1 MGTGPTNEGKAL
13 GRNSEVV
20 RLHNLSAVLR
30 LVHRNQEISRSLLTQ
45 LTALNRS
52 TISDLVE
59 ELKKSGLVTEDL
71 PTSIEGKGRPSL
83 VVTAVEHVV
92 AFSVHPEYDFLAVA
106 AVGFNGKVLFE
117 ERVSYQSSNSAQQV
131 VREAAR
137 LIEKIIKQLNSYHR
151 IVGVGVAVPGQVRI
165 EDGVVRLAPHLGWQE
180 VPLAKMLQDAAGL
193 PVFIDNDA
201 SLGCTAESVFGAARN
216 FTDLVYLFGGSGIG
230 GGVISNGQ
238 PLRGSTGYGSE
249 LGHVRISNSTE
260 ADYSGIPGTVEALV
274 RREDL
279 ENILKIK
286 YIDDN
291 ELETALLANRSEPVR
306 NLAEKQIDA
315 LASAIANYANIF
327 NPQIVVLAGFLPA
340 LFWYDQDRL
349 LGGIRK
355 GCLPAIRE
363 GLIVKPGE
371 LGSNILMIGAAELP
385 FSALIANPTGFK
397 LLKPGERKK

>member
-59 ELKKSGLVTEDL
+59 ELKNSGLVTEDL

-83 VVTAVEHVV
+83 VVAAVEHVV
-92 AFSVHPEYDFLAVA
+92 AFSVHPEFDFLAVA

-180 VPLAKMLQDAAGL
+180 VPLAKMLQDAVGL

-216 FTDLVYLFGGSGIG
+216 FTDLVYIFGGSGIG

-238 PLRGSTGYGSE
+238 QLRGSTGYGSE

-260 ADYSGIPGTVEALV
+260 VDYSGIPGTVEALV

-279 ENILKIK
+279 ENVLKIK

-306 NLAEKQIDA
+306 KLAEKQIDA

-385 FSALIANPTGFK
+385 FAALIANPSGFK

>member
-1 MGTGPTNEGKAL
+1 
-13 GRNSEVV
+13 
-20 RLHNLSAVLR
+20 
-30 LVHRNQEISRSLLTQ
+30 
-45 LTALNRS
+45 
-52 TISDLVE
+52 
-59 ELKKSGLVTEDL
+59 
-71 PTSIEGKGRPSL
+71 
-83 VVTAVEHVV
+83 
-92 AFSVHPEYDFLAVA
+92 
-106 AVGFNGKVLFE
+106 
-117 ERVSYQSSNSAQQV
+117 
-131 VREAAR
+131 
-137 LIEKIIKQLNSYHR
+137 
-151 IVGVGVAVPGQVRI
+151 
-165 EDGVVRLAPHLGWQE
+165 
-180 VPLAKMLQDAAGL
+180 MLQDAVGL

-238 PLRGSTGYGSE
+238 QLRGSTGYGSE

-306 NLAEKQIDA
+306 KLAEKQIDS

>member
-1 MGTGPTNEGKAL
+1 LVTGPTNEGKAL

-83 VVTAVEHVV
+83 VVAAVEHVV
-92 AFSVHPEYDFLAVA
+92 AFSVHTEYDFLAVA

-180 VPLAKMLQDAAGL
+180 VPLAKMLQDAVGL

-238 PLRGSTGYGSE
+238 QLRGSTGYGSE

-306 NLAEKQIDA
+306 KLAEKQIDS

>member
-1 MGTGPTNEGKAL
+1 MVTGPTNEGKAL

-83 VVTAVEHVV
+83 VVAAVEHVV
-92 AFSVHPEYDFLAVA
+92 AFSVHTEYDFLAVA

-180 VPLAKMLQDAAGL
+180 VPLAKMLQDAVGL

-238 PLRGSTGYGSE
+238 QLRGSTGYGSE

-306 NLAEKQIDA
+306 KLAEKQIDS

>member
-1 MGTGPTNEGKAL
+1 LGTGPTNEGKAL